1 MKIIEP
7 LRLDG
12 EGVVSSNAPD
22 DVAIPWEPVGV
33 DLYQGRSKIMTTAV
47 GNKVYAIDYTS
58 NAVQDPIKVY
68 NTDTQVTEP
77 LELDGMGGVLSSVLV
92 SPNGNYLALVEAS
105 FAGWSTRYSMNIYSL
120 ATGLKVYSRSRTANS
135 GRVSD
140 SDVRRGMAWSPD
152 STKFAFWAFK
162 EDLGYIENG
171 GARSHVYVVNTS
183 TWTAVE
189 SQQTPFNFR
198 SDVSIK
204 PAANDSYRDLCW
216 SADGGFVYVSGTS
229 SQTYLGNEHFMLKIA
244 AGTGAVSAVVSDGNE
259 SLLVFN
265 ELRSE
270 IIATTGAE
278 CRVYSASSMAVQ
290 SDRPLFSAI
299 SRYATDPIIVLNSGK
314 LYVRARS
321 GVELHTTFDLSDY
334 SNDGPL
340 NPATPIDLGSESAD
354 HYVTRTVSNG
364 FGLLSKANF
373 SAVES
378 ANPLVYPGSIY
389 TRNQR
394 LYEVLLPNSDRPEDG
409 VVLEPPTWLDLGA
422 INRLRMIDETI
433 GTYTEAP
440 DYLEILVAPSEL
452 VDGIGLFNLTAASY
466 QIELLDDAG
475 EPVFS
480 TGEISLIDVSG
491 VHGWYSYFNDEPAWQ
506 TDAVQTA
513 LPPYRGA
520 TIRITVQG
528 LGGTARVGELVA
540 GRVRD
545 LGDLEFGADTG
556 ILDFSRKDRDEFGVV
571 RLIEGQYSNRVRYP
585 VSIRSARILGVR
597 QILTRL
603 RGRKFVFIGD
613 ESAPETFL
621 YGFYRSFSLVRKGP
635 IYSECSIQAESLAQ

>member
-1 MKIIEP
+1 
-7 LRLDG
+7 
-12 EGVVSSNAPD
+12 
-22 DVAIPWEPVGV
+22 
-33 DLYQGRSKIMTTAV
+33 
-47 GNKVYAIDYTS
+47 
-58 NAVQDPIKVY
+58 
-68 NTDTQVTEP
+68 
-77 LELDGMGGVLSSVLV
+77 
-92 SPNGNYLALVEAS
+92 
-105 FAGWSTRYSMNIYSL
+105 
-120 ATGLKVYSRSRTANS
+120 
-135 GRVSD
+135 
-140 SDVRRGMAWSPD
+140 
-152 STKFAFWAFK
+152 
-162 EDLGYIENG
+162 
-171 GARSHVYVVNTS
+171 
-183 TWTAVE
+183 
-189 SQQTPFNFR
+189 
-198 SDVSIK
+198 
-204 PAANDSYRDLCW
+204 
-216 SADGGFVYVSGTS
+216 
-229 SQTYLGNEHFMLKIA
+229 
-244 AGTGAVSAVVSDGNE
+244 
-259 SLLVFN
+259 
-265 ELRSE
+265 
-270 IIATTGAE
+270 
-278 CRVYSASSMAVQ
+278 
-290 SDRPLFSAI
+290 
-299 SRYATDPIIVLNSGK
+299 
-314 LYVRARS
+314 
-321 GVELHTTFDLSDY
+321 
-334 SNDGPL
+334 
-340 NPATPIDLGSESAD
+340 
-354 HYVTRTVSNG
+354 
-364 FGLLSKANF
+364 
-373 SAVES
+373 
-378 ANPLVYPGSIY
+378 VYPGSIY